1 MSVKRHDVA
10 SFKMSISS
18 SFPSAR
24 RAVWFHSCYS
34 ENWGSASN
42 LKFFLCAFVSDM
54 ESPVLP
60 DKLISSNQ
68 EKCPIPRERE
78 VGVLL
83 SWLIR
88 ADVAWDSAAYAEVR
102 RLKSSSG
109 WSYCG
114 QFEEI
119 QRFLVLLCKVKFKP
133 SSVGGAAR
141 CSQVELGALATCCA
155 WFLVRVFVLLDF
167 TIGWPSGGRQETVSR
182 GQTS

>member
-1 MSVKRHDVA
+1 MSVQRHDVA

-42 LKFFLCAFVSDM
+42 LKFFLCVFVSDM

-119 QRFLVLLCKVKFKP
+119 QRFLVLLCKVKFWAVLSGWSRPLQPGWAGSP
-133 SSVGGAAR
+133 SCLLCMVS
-141 CSQVELGALATCCA
+141 CPSICLA
-155 WFLVRVFVLLDF
+155 WFHHRLAV
-167 TIGWPSGGRQETVSR
+167 WRQARNSQQGTD
-182 GQTS
+182 